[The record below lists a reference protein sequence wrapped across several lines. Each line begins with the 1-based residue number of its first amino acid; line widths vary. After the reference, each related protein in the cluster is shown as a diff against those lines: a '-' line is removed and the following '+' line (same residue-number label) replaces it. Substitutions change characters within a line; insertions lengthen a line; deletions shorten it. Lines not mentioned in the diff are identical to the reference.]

1 MENNT
6 NEINN
11 EDENNNVK
19 IFDENNITEKGNLFL
34 PIQVENYLNVI
45 LYYII
50 IKIQSNSDWG
60 NTNEILLKVIKS
72 LTNTVH
78 YQGMALKQMDKELRE
93 KFSFNELNPLLN
105 NKLDNSDLEQ
115 IINNIN
121 IELEKRPTNEEI
133 IEILNQKVDKKELAY
148 ALESKPSTNDLYNN
162 RKKIEE
168 NSRNIEL
175 IKDNI
180 HNIILNNTQQKNE
193 MDLIKKELNKKSNL
207 DDVAEALE
215 LKLDNENFVNELN
228 NIKNNIENDINII
241 KKEKLEE
248 IEKKIE
254 EINRNKNDVNDFKLI
269 SDAFQDMKL
278 NLTQRIDDIDNDFD
292 RLIENIKTQFNNT
305 NKLITD
311 LENKKSEKND
321 FDNMNLLLSKKL
333 DEDKFNKLI
342 SDLKNNIFE
351 SMNNF
356 KEDYLTNIKIL
367 ENKSEN
373 KNDTIITE
381 LNKQNESIQNFIN
394 NEKQEIS
401 LIINEI
407 LNENNLEYNN
417 NIEELNEEIKKLNIN
432 LNEKINKKLDEEK
445 FDSYLNNIKKELNSK
460 MSLFDSQKNIQEIS
474 SSLDKKLNILIT
486 NMKQEIITNLESLLN
501 EKADISLLNDKI
513 SSVDFNVLKDYINTV
528 DFELKQKME
537 TLFNEYMNIIQT
549 NMQEINLL
557 LNNKVNIDEYNS
569 TINKIRKDLKIK
581 IDNNEFN
588 NAMNNQALINDIIC
602 NENQIGRWLW
612 KTGKIKSGF
621 IITWDT
627 QKINTAPDNY
637 LWEKDKSVINII
649 NGGIYQINLGFY
661 FSYSINKKPQVQII
675 INNENVINV
684 NNNNY
689 HLNNKI
695 NNKKM
700 NSISFSDFI
709 ILKDNSKISVT
720 FNGEEGLGF
729 IGLKKL

>member
-1 MENNT
+1 M
-6 NEINN
+6 
-11 EDENNNVK
+11 
-19 IFDENNITEKGNLFL
+19 
-34 PIQVENYLNVI
+34 
-45 LYYII
+45 
-50 IKIQSNSDWG
+50 
-60 NTNEILLKVIKS
+60 
-72 LTNTVH
+72 TNTVH

-93 KFSFNELNPLLN
+93 KFSYNELNPLLN
-105 NKLDNSDLEQ
+105 NKLDNSELEQ

-133 IEILNQKVDKKELAY
+133 IQILNQKVDKKELAY
-148 ALESKPSTNDLYNN
+148 YLESKPSTNDLYNN

-180 HNIILNNTQQKNE
+180 HNIIINNTQQKNE
-193 MDLIKKELNKKSNL
+193 MDMIKKELNKKSNL

-254 EINRNKNDVNDFKLI
+254 EINKNKNDVNDFKLI

-278 NLTQRIDDIDNDFD
+278 NLTQRVDDIDNDFD

-311 LENKKSEKND
+311 LENKKSEKKD
-321 FDNMNLLLSKKL
+321 LDNMNLILSKKL

-417 NIEELNEEIKKLNIN
+417 NFEELNEEIKKLNIN

-445 FDSYLNNIKKELNSK
+445 FDSYLNNIKIELNSK

-474 SSLDKKLNILIT
+474 LSLDKKMNILIT
-486 NMKQEIITNLESLLN
+486 NIKQEIINNIESLLN

-537 TLFNEYMNIIQT
+537 TMFNEYMNIINT
-549 NMQEINLL
+549 NIQN
-557 LNNKVNIDEYNS
+557 LNNKVNIEEYNS
-569 TINKIRKDLKIK
+569 TINKIRKELKIK

-621 IITWDT
+621 IIPWDT

-637 LWEKDKSVINII
+637 IWEKNNSVINII

-661 FSYSINKKPQVQII
+661 FSNNINKKPQVQII
-675 INNENVINV
+675 INSENVLNV
-684 NNNNY
+684 
-689 HLNNKI
+689 NNKI

-729 IGLKKL
+729 IGLKRL

>member
-1 MENNT
+1 M
-6 NEINN
+6 
-11 EDENNNVK
+11 
-19 IFDENNITEKGNLFL
+19 
-34 PIQVENYLNVI
+34 
-45 LYYII
+45 
-50 IKIQSNSDWG
+50 
-60 NTNEILLKVIKS
+60 
-72 LTNTVH
+72 TNTVH

-93 KFSFNELNPLLN
+93 KFGYNELNPLLN
-105 NKLDNSDLEQ
+105 NKLDNSELEQ

-133 IEILNQKVDKKELAY
+133 IQILNQKVDKKELAY
-148 ALESKPSTNDLYNN
+148 YLESKPSTNDLYNN

-180 HNIILNNTQQKNE
+180 HNIIINNTQQKNE
-193 MDLIKKELNKKSNL
+193 MDMIKKELNKKSNL

-254 EINRNKNDVNDFKLI
+254 EINKNKNDVNDFKLI

-278 NLTQRIDDIDNDFD
+278 NLTQRVDDIDNDFD

-311 LENKKSEKND
+311 LENKKSEKKD
-321 FDNMNLLLSKKL
+321 LDNMNLILSKKL

-417 NIEELNEEIKKLNIN
+417 NFEELNEEIKKLNIN

-474 SSLDKKLNILIT
+474 LSLDKKMNILIT
-486 NMKQEIITNLESLLN
+486 NIKQEIINNIESLLN

-537 TLFNEYMNIIQT
+537 TMFNESMNIINT
-549 NMQEINLL
+549 NIQN
-557 LNNKVNIDEYNS
+557 LNNKVNIEEYNS
-569 TINKIRKDLKIK
+569 TINKIRKELKIK

-621 IITWDT
+621 IIPWDT

-637 LWEKDKSVINII
+637 IWEKNNSVINII

-661 FSYSINKKPQVQII
+661 FSNNINKKPQVQII
-675 INNENVINV
+675 INSENVV
-684 NNNNY
+684 NI
-689 HLNNKI
+689 NNKI

>member
-1 MENNT
+1 M
-6 NEINN
+6 
-11 EDENNNVK
+11 
-19 IFDENNITEKGNLFL
+19 
-34 PIQVENYLNVI
+34 
-45 LYYII
+45 
-50 IKIQSNSDWG
+50 
-60 NTNEILLKVIKS
+60 
-72 LTNTVH
+72 TNTVH

-93 KFSFNELNPLLN
+93 KFGYNELNPLLN
-105 NKLDNSDLEQ
+105 NKLDNSELEQ

-133 IEILNQKVDKKELAY
+133 IQILNQKVDKKELAY
-148 ALESKPSTNDLYNN
+148 YLESKPSTNDLYNN

-180 HNIILNNTQQKNE
+180 HNIIINNTQQKNE
-193 MDLIKKELNKKSNL
+193 MDMIKKELNKKSNL

-254 EINRNKNDVNDFKLI
+254 EINKNKNDVNDFKLI

-278 NLTQRIDDIDNDFD
+278 NLTQRVDDIDNDFD

-311 LENKKSEKND
+311 LENKKSEKKD
-321 FDNMNLLLSKKL
+321 LDNMNLILSKKL

-417 NIEELNEEIKKLNIN
+417 NFEELNEEIKKLNIN

-474 SSLDKKLNILIT
+474 LSLDKKMNILIT
-486 NMKQEIITNLESLLN
+486 NIKQEIINNIESLLN

-528 DFELKQKME
+528 DFELKQKIE
-537 TLFNEYMNIIQT
+537 TMFNEYMNIINT
-549 NMQEINLL
+549 NIQN
-557 LNNKVNIDEYNS
+557 LNNKVNIEEYNS
-569 TINKIRKDLKIK
+569 TINKIRKELKIK

-621 IITWDT
+621 IIPWDT

-637 LWEKDKSVINII
+637 IWEKNNSVINII

-661 FSYSINKKPQVQII
+661 FSNNINKKPQVQII
-675 INNENVINV
+675 INSENVLNV
-684 NNNNY
+684 
-689 HLNNKI
+689 NNKI

>member
-1 MENNT
+1 M
-6 NEINN
+6 
-11 EDENNNVK
+11 
-19 IFDENNITEKGNLFL
+19 
-34 PIQVENYLNVI
+34 
-45 LYYII
+45 
-50 IKIQSNSDWG
+50 
-60 NTNEILLKVIKS
+60 
-72 LTNTVH
+72 TNTVH

-93 KFSFNELNPLLN
+93 KFGYNELNPLLN
-105 NKLDNSDLEQ
+105 NKLDNSELEQ

-133 IEILNQKVDKKELAY
+133 IQILNQKVDKKELAY
-148 ALESKPSTNDLYNN
+148 YLESKPSTNDLYNN

-180 HNIILNNTQQKNE
+180 HNIIINNTQQKNE
-193 MDLIKKELNKKSNL
+193 MDMIKKELNKKSNL

-254 EINRNKNDVNDFKLI
+254 EINKNKNDVNDFKLI

-278 NLTQRIDDIDNDFD
+278 NLTQRVDDIDNDFD

-311 LENKKSEKND
+311 LENKKSEKKD
-321 FDNMNLLLSKKL
+321 LDNMNLILSKKL
-333 DEDKFNKLI
+333 YEDKFNKLI

-417 NIEELNEEIKKLNIN
+417 NFEELNEEIKKLNIN

-445 FDSYLNNIKKELNSK
+445 VDSYLNNIKKELNSK

-474 SSLDKKLNILIT
+474 LSLDKKMNILIT
-486 NMKQEIITNLESLLN
+486 NIKQEIINNIESLLN

-537 TLFNEYMNIIQT
+537 TMFNESMNIINT
-549 NMQEINLL
+549 NIQN
-557 LNNKVNIDEYNS
+557 LNNKVNIEEYNS
-569 TINKIRKDLKIK
+569 TINKIRKELKIK

-588 NAMNNQALINDIIC
+588 NAINNQALINDIIC

-621 IITWDT
+621 IIPWDT

-637 LWEKDKSVINII
+637 IWEKNNSVINII

-661 FSYSINKKPQVQII
+661 FSNNINKKPQVQII
-675 INNENVINV
+675 INSENVLNV
-684 NNNNY
+684 
-689 HLNNKI
+689 NNKI

>member
-1 MENNT
+1 M
-6 NEINN
+6 
-11 EDENNNVK
+11 
-19 IFDENNITEKGNLFL
+19 
-34 PIQVENYLNVI
+34 
-45 LYYII
+45 
-50 IKIQSNSDWG
+50 
-60 NTNEILLKVIKS
+60 
-72 LTNTVH
+72 TNTVH
-78 YQGMALKQMDKELRE
+78 CQGMALKQMDKELRE
-93 KFSFNELNPLLN
+93 KFSYNELNPLLN
-105 NKLDNSDLEQ
+105 NKLDNSELEQ

-133 IEILNQKVDKKELAY
+133 IQILNQKVDKKELAY
-148 ALESKPSTNDLYNN
+148 YLESKPSTNDLYNN

-180 HNIILNNTQQKNE
+180 HNIIINNTKQKNE
-193 MDLIKKELNKKSNL
+193 MDMIKKELNKKSNL

-254 EINRNKNDVNDFKLI
+254 EINKNKNDVNDFKLI

-278 NLTQRIDDIDNDFD
+278 NLTQRVDDIDNDFD

-311 LENKKSEKND
+311 LENKKSEKKD
-321 FDNMNLLLSKKL
+321 LDNMNLILSKKL

-417 NIEELNEEIKKLNIN
+417 NFEELNEEIKKLNIN

-474 SSLDKKLNILIT
+474 LSLDKKMNILIT
-486 NMKQEIITNLESLLN
+486 NIKQEIINNIESLLN

-537 TLFNEYMNIIQT
+537 TMFNEYMNKINTNIQ
-549 NMQEINLL
+549 N
-557 LNNKVNIDEYNS
+557 LNNKVNIEEYNS
-569 TINKIRKDLKIK
+569 TINKIRKELKIK

-621 IITWDT
+621 IIPWDT

-637 LWEKDKSVINII
+637 IWEKNNSVINII

-661 FSYSINKKPQVQII
+661 FSNNINKKPQVQII
-675 INNENVINV
+675 INSENVVNV
-684 NNNNY
+684 
-689 HLNNKI
+689 NNKI

>member
-1 MENNT
+1 
-6 NEINN
+6 
-11 EDENNNVK
+11 
-19 IFDENNITEKGNLFL
+19 
-34 PIQVENYLNVI
+34 
-45 LYYII
+45 
-50 IKIQSNSDWG
+50 
-60 NTNEILLKVIKS
+60 
-72 LTNTVH
+72 
-78 YQGMALKQMDKELRE
+78 MALKQMDKELRE
-93 KFSFNELNPLLN
+93 KFSYNELNPLLN
-105 NKLDNSDLEQ
+105 NKLDNSELEQ

-133 IEILNQKVDKKELAY
+133 IQILNQKVDKKELAY
-148 ALESKPSTNDLYNN
+148 YLESKPSTNDLYNN

-180 HNIILNNTQQKNE
+180 HNIIINNTQQKNE
-193 MDLIKKELNKKSNL
+193 MDMIKKELNKKSNL

-254 EINRNKNDVNDFKLI
+254 EINKNKNDVNDFKLI

-278 NLTQRIDDIDNDFD
+278 NLTQRVDDIDNDFD

-311 LENKKSEKND
+311 LENKKSEKKD
-321 FDNMNLLLSKKL
+321 LDNMNLILSKKL

-417 NIEELNEEIKKLNIN
+417 NFEELNEEIKKLNIN

-474 SSLDKKLNILIT
+474 LSLDKKMNILIT
-486 NMKQEIITNLESLLN
+486 NIKQEIINNIESLLN

-537 TLFNEYMNIIQT
+537 TMFNESMNIINT
-549 NMQEINLL
+549 NIQN
-557 LNNKVNIDEYNS
+557 LNNKVNIEEYNS
-569 TINKIRKDLKIK
+569 TINKIRKELKIK

-621 IITWDT
+621 IIPWDT

-637 LWEKDKSVINII
+637 IWEKNNSVINII

-661 FSYSINKKPQVQII
+661 FSNNINKKPQVQII
-675 INNENVINV
+675 INSENVVNV
-684 NNNNY
+684 
-689 HLNNKI
+689 NNKI

>member
-1 MENNT
+1 M
-6 NEINN
+6 
-11 EDENNNVK
+11 
-19 IFDENNITEKGNLFL
+19 
-34 PIQVENYLNVI
+34 
-45 LYYII
+45 
-50 IKIQSNSDWG
+50 
-60 NTNEILLKVIKS
+60 
-72 LTNTVH
+72 TNTVH

-93 KFSFNELNPLLN
+93 KFSYNELNPLLN
-105 NKLDNSDLEQ
+105 NKLDNSELEQ

-133 IEILNQKVDKKELAY
+133 IQILNQKVDKKELTY
-148 ALESKPSTNDLYNN
+148 YLESKPSTNDLYNN

-180 HNIILNNTQQKNE
+180 HNIIINNTQQKNE
-193 MDLIKKELNKKSNL
+193 MDMIKKELNKKSNL

-254 EINRNKNDVNDFKLI
+254 EINKNKNDVNDFKLI

-278 NLTQRIDDIDNDFD
+278 NLTQRVDDIDNDFD

-311 LENKKSEKND
+311 LENKKSEKKD
-321 FDNMNLLLSKKL
+321 LDNMNLILSKKL

-417 NIEELNEEIKKLNIN
+417 NFEELNEEIKKLNIN

-474 SSLDKKLNILIT
+474 LSLDKKMNILIT
-486 NMKQEIITNLESLLN
+486 NIKKEIINNIESLLN

-537 TLFNEYMNIIQT
+537 TMFNEYMNIINT
-549 NMQEINLL
+549 NIQN
-557 LNNKVNIDEYNS
+557 LNNKVNIEEYNS
-569 TINKIRKDLKIK
+569 TINKIRKELKIK

-621 IITWDT
+621 IIPWDT

-637 LWEKDKSVINII
+637 IWEKNNSVINII

-661 FSYSINKKPQVQII
+661 FSNNINKRPQVQII
-675 INNENVINV
+675 INSENVLNV
-684 NNNNY
+684 
-689 HLNNKI
+689 NNKI

>member
-1 MENNT
+1 
-6 NEINN
+6 
-11 EDENNNVK
+11 
-19 IFDENNITEKGNLFL
+19 
-34 PIQVENYLNVI
+34 
-45 LYYII
+45 
-50 IKIQSNSDWG
+50 
-60 NTNEILLKVIKS
+60 
-72 LTNTVH
+72 
-78 YQGMALKQMDKELRE
+78 MALKQVDKALRE
-93 KFSFNELNPLLN
+93 KFSFNELNPLLKT
-105 NKLDNSDLEQ
+105 KLDNSEIEQ

-133 IEILNQKVDKKELAY
+133 IQILNQKVDKKELAY
-148 ALESKPSTNDLYNN
+148 YLESKPSTNDLYNN

-175 IKDNI
+175 IKENI
-180 HNIILNNTQQKNE
+180 HNIIFSNTQQKNE
-193 MDLIKKELNKKSNL
+193 IDIIKKELNKKSNL

-215 LKLDNENFVNELN
+215 LKLDNENFINELN
-228 NIKNNIENDINII
+228 NIKNNIENEINII
-241 KKEKLEE
+241 KKEKFEE
-248 IEKKIE
+248 IDKKIE
-254 EINRNKNDVNDFKLI
+254 EINKNKNDLNDFKLI

-278 NLTQRIDDIDNDFD
+278 NLTQRVDDIDNDFD
-292 RLIENIKTQFNNT
+292 RLIENIKIQFNST

-311 LENKKSEKND
+311 LENKKIEKKD

-373 KNDTIITE
+373 KNDSIITE

-401 LIINEI
+401 LMINEI
-407 LNENNLEYNN
+407 LNENNLEYNTTL
-417 NIEELNEEIKKLNIN
+417 EELNEEFKKVNIN

-460 MSLFDSQKNIQEIS
+460 MGIFDSQKYSKEIS
-474 SSLDKKLNILIT
+474 ASLEQKVNILIT
-486 NMKQEIITNLESLLN
+486 NIKQEIITNIESLLN

-513 SSVDFNVLKDYINTV
+513 SSVDFNVLKDYINTI

-537 TLFNEYMNIIQT
+537 IMYNEYMNIMNKNIQ
-549 NMQEINLL
+549 NLNLEINSKSEENIKE
-557 LNNKVNIDEYNS
+557 LNSILHKKVNFEDYN
-569 TINKIRKDLKIK
+569 TALNKIRKELKIK
-581 IDNNEFN
+581 VDNNEFN
-588 NAMNNQALINDIIC
+588 SAMNNQALINDIIC

-612 KTGKIKSGF
+612 KAGKTKGEFTIP
-621 IITWDT
+621 WDT
-627 QKINTAPDNY
+627 QKVNTAPDNY
-637 LWEKDKSVINII
+637 LWEKDKSTINII

-661 FSYSINKKPQVQII
+661 FSNFTNKKPQVQII
-675 INNENVINV
+675 INKENIINV

-689 HLNNKI
+689 YLNNKI
-695 NNKKM
+695 NNKKI

-709 ILKDNSKISVT
+709 ILKDNSKITVT

>member
-1 MENNT
+1 M
-6 NEINN
+6 
-11 EDENNNVK
+11 
-19 IFDENNITEKGNLFL
+19 
-34 PIQVENYLNVI
+34 
-45 LYYII
+45 
-50 IKIQSNSDWG
+50 
-60 NTNEILLKVIKS
+60 
-72 LTNTVH
+72 TNTVH

-93 KFSFNELNPLLN
+93 KFSYNELNPLLN
-105 NKLDNSDLEQ
+105 NKLDNSELEQ

-133 IEILNQKVDKKELAY
+133 IQILNQKVDKKELAY
-148 ALESKPSTNDLYNN
+148 YLESKPSTNDLYNN

-180 HNIILNNTQQKNE
+180 HNIIINNTQQKNE
-193 MDLIKKELNKKSNL
+193 MDMIKKELNKKSNL

-254 EINRNKNDVNDFKLI
+254 EINKNKNDVNDFKLI

-278 NLTQRIDDIDNDFD
+278 NLTQRVDDIDNDFD

-311 LENKKSEKND
+311 LENKKSEKKD
-321 FDNMNLLLSKKL
+321 LDNMNLILSKKL

-417 NIEELNEEIKKLNIN
+417 NFEELNEEIKKLNIN

-445 FDSYLNNIKKELNSK
+445 FDSYLNNIKIELNSK

-474 SSLDKKLNILIT
+474 LSLDKKMNILIT
-486 NMKQEIITNLESLLN
+486 NIKQEIINNIESLLN

-537 TLFNEYMNIIQT
+537 TMFNEYMNIINT
-549 NMQEINLL
+549 NIQN
-557 LNNKVNIDEYNS
+557 LNNKVNIEEYNS
-569 TINKIRKDLKIK
+569 TINKIRKELKIK

-621 IITWDT
+621 IIPWDT

-637 LWEKDKSVINII
+637 IWEKNNSVINII

-661 FSYSINKKPQVQII
+661 FSNNINKKPQVQII
-675 INNENVINV
+675 INSENVLNV
-684 NNNNY
+684 
-689 HLNNKI
+689 NNKI

>member
-1 MENNT
+1 M
-6 NEINN
+6 
-11 EDENNNVK
+11 
-19 IFDENNITEKGNLFL
+19 
-34 PIQVENYLNVI
+34 
-45 LYYII
+45 
-50 IKIQSNSDWG
+50 
-60 NTNEILLKVIKS
+60 
-72 LTNTVH
+72 TNTVH

-93 KFSFNELNPLLN
+93 KFSYNELNPLLN
-105 NKLDNSDLEQ
+105 NKLDNSELEQ

-133 IEILNQKVDKKELAY
+133 IQILNQKVDKKELAY
-148 ALESKPSTNDLYNN
+148 YLESKPSTNDLYNN

-180 HNIILNNTQQKNE
+180 HNIIINNTQQKNE
-193 MDLIKKELNKKSNL
+193 MDMIKKELNKKSNL

-254 EINRNKNDVNDFKLI
+254 EINKNKNDVNDFKLI

-278 NLTQRIDDIDNDFD
+278 NLTQRVDDIDNDFD

-311 LENKKSEKND
+311 LENKKSEKKD
-321 FDNMNLLLSKKL
+321 LDNMNLILSKKL

-417 NIEELNEEIKKLNIN
+417 NFEELNEEIKKLNIN

-474 SSLDKKLNILIT
+474 LSLDKKMNILIT
-486 NMKQEIITNLESLLN
+486 NIKKEIINNIESLLN

-537 TLFNEYMNIIQT
+537 TMFNEYMNIINT
-549 NMQEINLL
+549 NIQN
-557 LNNKVNIDEYNS
+557 LNNKVNIEEYNS
-569 TINKIRKDLKIK
+569 TINKIRKELKIK

-588 NAMNNQALINDIIC
+588 NAINNQALINDIIC

-621 IITWDT
+621 IIPWDT

-637 LWEKDKSVINII
+637 IWEKNNSVINII

-661 FSYSINKKPQVQII
+661 FSNNINKRPQVQII
-675 INNENVINV
+675 INSENVVNV
-684 NNNNY
+684 
-689 HLNNKI
+689 NNKI

>member
-1 MENNT
+1 M
-6 NEINN
+6 
-11 EDENNNVK
+11 
-19 IFDENNITEKGNLFL
+19 
-34 PIQVENYLNVI
+34 
-45 LYYII
+45 
-50 IKIQSNSDWG
+50 
-60 NTNEILLKVIKS
+60 
-72 LTNTVH
+72 TNTVH

-93 KFSFNELNPLLN
+93 KFSYNELNPLLN
-105 NKLDNSDLEQ
+105 NKLDNSELEQ

-133 IEILNQKVDKKELAY
+133 IQILNQKVDKKELAY
-148 ALESKPSTNDLYNN
+148 YLESKPSTNDLYNN

-180 HNIILNNTQQKNE
+180 HNIIINNTQQKNE
-193 MDLIKKELNKKSNL
+193 MDMIKKELNKKSNL

-254 EINRNKNDVNDFKLI
+254 EINKNKNDVNDFKLI

-278 NLTQRIDDIDNDFD
+278 NLTQRVDDIDNDFD

-311 LENKKSEKND
+311 LENKKSEKKD
-321 FDNMNLLLSKKL
+321 LDNMNLILSKKL

-417 NIEELNEEIKKLNIN
+417 NFEELNEEIKKLNIN

-474 SSLDKKLNILIT
+474 LSLDKKMNILIT
-486 NMKQEIITNLESLLN
+486 NIKQEIINNIESLLN

-528 DFELKQKME
+528 YFELKQKME
-537 TLFNEYMNIIQT
+537 AMFNEYMNIVNT
-549 NMQEINLL
+549 NMQN
-557 LNNKVNIDEYNS
+557 LNNKVNIEEYNS
-569 TINKIRKDLKIK
+569 TINKIRKELKIK

-621 IITWDT
+621 IIPWDT

-637 LWEKDKSVINII
+637 IWEKNNSVINII

-661 FSYSINKKPQVQII
+661 FSNNINKKPQVQII
-675 INNENVINV
+675 INSENVV
-684 NNNNY
+684 NI
-689 HLNNKI
+689 NNKI